1 MNTIT
6 FLTKNIDYFIIH
18 NLDDWN
24 IKSFLSDCNE
34 YKFSF
39 SLSLSLFEIL
49 YLKYSYGLFRVMQSL
64 RICHGITHKT
74 EFRVDICRWYGRS
87 ALIIDAINAL
97 VKLSFDF
104 LEAPRWWRVHLDTLT
119 NYITVSFARFAH
131 FLAFPCTNVCVS
143 RNSVPLLQCISSRNL
158 MIGETS
164 VSKIQ
169 AMKCTHTHTHIAFL
183 HRKRVHLH
191 KLGGSIFLWQ
201 DIVFVKC

>member
-1 MNTIT
+1 MIEILNLFCLIIMNISS
-6 FLTKNIDYFIIH
+6 L
-18 NLDDWN
+18 
-24 IKSFLSDCNE
+24 
-34 YKFSF
+34 

-49 YLKYSYGLFRVMQSL
+49 YLRYSYGLFRVMQSL

-143 RNSVPLLQCISSRNL
+143 RNSVPLLQRISSRNL

-169 AMKCTHTHTHIAFL
+169 AMKCTHTDTHRFSSSQTRSFRQGWGIHFSLARDCFWKVKNYFL
-183 HRKRVHLH
+183 QLNLKRL
-191 KLGGSIFLWQ
+191 I
-201 DIVFVKC
+201 